1 MSQKFITYT
10 PDAVVEAVEKIVDY
24 FGEENTKEFYAAD
37 GEAIVEYR
45 ESDGDGNGLIR
56 VVAAEKDHWV
66 ACAHIPPGHSEP
78 GLPDRF
84 NTTFMFNTN
93 NDWWDD
99 PGIAS
104 ERETR
109 AARGEVGW
117 EITAREPEIADVA
130 EATGFTAD
138 HPAIVAAMAR
148 KEAKRGGGAGEA
160 QLSEPVVSPA
170 AVDQITPQLVL
181 HQMPMGH
188 YVAYDT
194 IVRQV
199 ATPSNINEVRA
210 KVKTILSGLVDEGRL
225 TLTYGRGYLKREPG
239 GA

>member
-10 PDAVVEAVEKIVDY
+10 PDAIVEAVNKIVDHY
-24 FGEENTKEFYAAD
+24 GQENTKEFYAAD

-45 ESDGDGNGLIR
+45 ESDGDRHGLIR
-56 VVAAEKDHWV
+56 VVAAENDHWV
-66 ACAHIPPGHSEP
+66 ACAHIPSGHSEP

-84 NTTFMFNTN
+84 NTTFMFNTTR
-93 NDWWDD
+93 DWW
-99 PGIAS
+99 PVG
-104 ERETR
+104 TR
-109 AARGEVGW
+109 
-117 EITAREPEIADVA
+117 ADVA
-130 EATGFTAD
+130 DAINRSVTAD

-148 KEAKRGGGAGEA
+148 KEAKKRAGGTGE
-160 QLSEPVVSPA
+160 SEPVVSPA
-170 AVDQITPQLVL
+170 AVSQITPKLVL
-181 HQMPMGH
+181 HHMPMGH

-199 ATPSNINEVRA
+199 AAPPNLDEVRA
-210 KVKTILSGLVDEGRL
+210 KVKTILFGLVEEGRL